1 MHTEIDDHVRCPQYN
16 TLSHFLLCFALN
28 LQEQME
34 FGNNETRGFLSI
46 EVAHRDEEGRG
57 KILRRL
63 EIQLHLPIC
72 TEQSIQW

>member
-1 MHTEIDDHVRCPQYN
+1 MHDALN
-16 TLSHFLLCFALN
+16 TICYVTCCFALLLN